1 MASLQ
6 PLPGKK
12 PQRSQAIAR
21 LHVPPIASVSEGMA
35 NMRKVSILGLAVLL
49 VTAASAQ
56 APTSRAG
63 WEAYGAQMMK
73 RMRIVDRAYELRP
86 KRRDEPLRY
95 LNISDYEVREIQLVA
110 GQYLPKVLLNISPV
124 VTGCPCEEGPQC
136 TDQVYIVAETAQ
148 SSKGLQ
154 MSRIK
159 NAWVV
164 GSVQQWWLKR
174 DALAANSGKMDY
186 EKYESA
192 MNELVR
198 DFPACVGELVP
209 EENTTASVPKAEPK
223 K

>member
-1 MASLQ
+1 
-6 PLPGKK
+6 
-12 PQRSQAIAR
+12 
-21 LHVPPIASVSEGMA
+21 MA
-35 NMRKVSILGLAVLL
+35 NMRKLPILSLALLL

-56 APTSRAG
+56 VPTTKAG
-63 WEAYGAQMMK
+63 WDEYRAQMIK

-95 LNISDYEVREIQLVA
+95 LNISDYEVREIQLMA
-110 GQYLPKVLLNISPV
+110 EKYLPKVLLNISPV

-148 SSKGLQ
+148 SSKGLL

-164 GSVQQWWLKR
+164 GSVQQWWLKH
-174 DALAANSGKMDY
+174 DALEADSGKMSY
-186 EKYESA
+186 EKYENA

-198 DFPACVGELVP
+198 DFPMCVGDLIP
-209 EENTTASVPKAEPK
+209 AENTTASVPKAEPK